1 MAPLDRKKYV
11 FSEAGYF
18 PVPLDRLISSKPRP
32 FPLFIY
38 FKQNEHLMLR
48 FSEGQ
53 EVAEA
58 QLALYFRNGM
68 SEFWCPN
75 EFLEEWRR
83 YCELAPEVDAP
94 SPDLIVVETTEVR
107 DTGEK
112 GHASRNPEAE
122 KSGES
127 PVEDPTEPE
136 ALLSEEAR
144 SEAAA
149 DAIEILL
156 APEFTQ
162 QEKREEL
169 ERVGMAVLSVL
180 ADLDGSDQKQTQEA
194 LVHCRDFADDVVRIA
209 ASSHAMSSVYEDL
222 EMIRAAAPFH
232 SGVVSAFSVIFAMG
246 LGHSDPD
253 VLADLS
259 LAAMLHDV
267 GTLRDPNES
276 VAVAAHVSK
285 TIDVL
290 STHRVRLTDAVR
302 MLIEQHHE
310 RYDGT
315 GYPRKLLGYQLGELP
330 QIIGISDD
338 LDELMSGHN
347 GARPLSPLEGLLEIR
362 ERKKFQ
368 PELIESIYQLV
379 HASRNEAAQ
388 APSRKVAPGG

>member
-1 MAPLDRKKYV
+1 MAPLDRKKYH

-18 PVPLDRLISSKPRP
+18 PVPLDRLNFSKPRP

-53 EVAEA
+53 DVSEA
-58 QLALYFRNGM
+58 QLALYVRNGM

-75 EFLEEWRR
+75 EFLEEWRK
-83 YCELAPEVDAP
+83 YCELASADETF
-94 SPDLIVVETTEVR
+94 SPDLVVIESLKES
-107 DTGEK
+107 DSGANA
-112 GHASRNPEAE
+112 GGSRNPEV
-122 KSGES
+122 ES
-127 PVEDPTEPE
+127 PGEIPDEAPFKHEP
-136 ALLSEEAR
+136 LLSEEAR
-144 SEAAA
+144 SEEAA

-162 QEKREEL
+162 QEKRDEL
-169 ERVGMAVLSVL
+169 ARVGMAVLSVL
-180 ADLDGSDQKQTQEA
+180 ADLDGSDADRTQKA
-194 LVHCRDFADDVVRIA
+194 LTHCRDFADDVVRIS

-315 GYPRKLLGYQLGELP
+315 GYPRMLLGYQLGELP

-338 LDELMSGHN
+338 LDELMTGHN
-347 GARPLSPLEGLLEIR
+347 GARPLSPLEGLVEIR
-362 ERKKFQ
+362 DGKKFQ

-379 HASRNEAAQ
+379 RSSRNEVQ
-388 APSRKVAPGG
+388 SG